1 MNKYEQTSLV
11 SQCSECILYSLHVCI
26 VCIPLVYSW
35 FASLFDY
42 HGSFFLIVVSII
54 IGQSMK
60 VFMSYFFY

>member
-1 MNKYEQTSLV
+1 MR
-11 SQCSECILYSLHVCI
+11 
-26 VCIPLVYSW
+26 LVYAW

-60 VFMSYFFY
+60 VFMPYFFK